1 MKKYQ
6 IVGIIAMSIFSF
18 YYTDKIASMTLENNE
33 IYQSIKEVSK
43 DYEVKAVDALIE
55 NNYIIPGLEGQK
67 VNVKTSFYNMRD
79 LNTFNEYYLVFDKT
93 YPSVSINNNKD
104 KIIKEGN
111 KEKRNVAIVI
121 EYDESLI
128 NLLKDYGIDASILV
142 NMDNYKKEE
151 TLEQINND
159 YENYHSLDT
168 LLNKYNNN
176 PDICFI
182 DNLDSELCQ
191 DKYKVTTEL
200 VVTKD
205 TFIDIKNNIE
215 PGDIYYIKKL
225 SSNNMKILIN
235 SIIYKDLDIVRLSKL
250 ISEER

>member
-6 IVGIIAMSIFSF
+6 IIGILAMSIFSF
-18 YYTDKIASMTLENNE
+18 YYTDKIASITLENNE
-33 IYQSIKEVSK
+33 IYQSIKEVSE
-43 DYEVKAVDALIE
+43 DYEVRAVDAVIE
-55 NNYIIPGLEGQK
+55 DNYIIPGLEGQK

-79 LNTFNEYYLVFDKT
+79 LNTFNEYYLIFDKT

-104 KIIKEGN
+104 KIIKGGN
-111 KEKRNVAIVI
+111 KEKKNVAIVL
-121 EYDESLI
+121 EYDSNLI
-128 NLLKDYGIDASILV
+128 KLLKDYGIDASILV
-142 NMDNYKKEE
+142 KMDNYEKEE
-151 TLEQINND
+151 TLEQINHD
-159 YENYHSLDT
+159 YENYSSLDT
-168 LLNKYNNN
+168 LLRKYNNN
-176 PDICFI
+176 PDICFK
-182 DNLDSELCQ
+182 DNLNNELCE
-191 DKYKVTTEL
+191 DKYKVTTEK

-235 SIIYKDLDIVRLSKL
+235 SIIYKDLNIVRLSKL